1 MTIDPR
7 QTNIGNNAA
16 LQYQVQSG
24 VSFDV
29 PTAETK
35 IFPSILDGE

>member
-1 MTIDPR
+1 MTIDLG
-7 QTNIGNNAA
+7 QANVGYDAA

-29 PTAETK
+29 PLVETK
-35 IFPSILDGE
+35 SISSILDGE